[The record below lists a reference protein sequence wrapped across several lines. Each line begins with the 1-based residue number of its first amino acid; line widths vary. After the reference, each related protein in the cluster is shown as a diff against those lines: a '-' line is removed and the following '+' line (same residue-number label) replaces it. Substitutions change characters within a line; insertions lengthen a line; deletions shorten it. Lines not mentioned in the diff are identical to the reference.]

1 MQSSYR
7 PIADIARELREGNTS
22 SVALMENVQA
32 NYEKYESALNAY
44 KTWNGKTAA
53 QQAQATDLLL
63 KSGMDLGPLM
73 GLPISVKDLFG
84 VPGMPVFAG
93 SDTALPE
100 PYTAAGPVVKGVQ
113 RQVGVIT
120 GKTHTVEFAFGG
132 LGVNTHWGTPVN
144 PWSTDGHRVP
154 GGSSSGAGVSLLQ
167 GTALL
172 ALGTDTAGS
181 VRVPASFTG
190 QAGLKTTYGRWS
202 GRGVIPLSSSL
213 DTPGLL
219 ARSVEDLAYGFAAL
233 EAGMSHGQV
242 RALPQIDL
250 SSVRIGIPEDF
261 FWADIDASIATVI
274 DAALSRIGS
283 NARLTKKMV
292 LMGCDEAFKV
302 FSVGGLAAPEL
313 RQYMQEHYP
322 EKIERL
328 DPVVRIRIEGAD
340 QVSSVEYLRRKAV
353 LQRSGQEGL
362 AAFDDFDVLVTPTI
376 VVPPPLM
383 TDLEAVGEYGRINM
397 LVLRNTVI
405 ANLLGWCAVSLPVGL
420 DARGLPVGMQLMAPP
435 HQEER
440 LLAISL
446 AFERCLGA
454 GPQLLGHA
462 PGIA

>member
-1 MQSSYR
+1 MASSYR
-7 PIADIARELREGNTS
+7 SIADIARELREGKAS
-22 SVALMENVQA
+22 SVALIEEAQA
-32 NYEKYESALNAY
+32 NYVKHEPALNAY
-44 KTWNGKTAA
+44 KTWNGETAA
-53 QQAQATDLLL
+53 VQAQAAELLF
-63 KSGMDLGPLM
+63 KSGMDFGPLM

-93 SDTALPE
+93 SDTALPQC
-100 PYTAAGPVVKGVQ
+100 YTAAGPVVKGVQ
-113 RQVGVIT
+113 RQLGVIT

-154 GGSSSGAGVSLLQ
+154 GGSSSGAGVSLVQ

-202 GRGVIPLSSSL
+202 GRGVVPLSSSL

-219 ARSVEDLAYGFAAL
+219 ARSVEDLVFGYTAL
-233 EAGMSHGQV
+233 EAGMSDGNV
-242 RALPQIDL
+242 RELPQVDL

-261 FWADIDASIATVI
+261 FWGDIDASIATVI
-274 DAALSRIGS
+274 DEALSQIGS

-292 LMGCDEAFKV
+292 LNGCDEAYEV
-302 FSVGGLAAPEL
+302 FRLGGLSAPEL
-313 RQYMQEHYP
+313 RQYMEQHFP

-340 QVSSVEYLRRKAV
+340 QVSSVEYLRRKAI
-353 LQRSGQEGL
+353 LQHSGVEGQ
-362 AAFDDFDVLVTPTI
+362 AAFKDFDVLVTPTV

-383 TDLEAVGEYGRINM
+383 TELEVVQEYGRINM
-397 LVLRNTVI
+397 LALRNTVI
-405 ANLLGWCAVSLPVGL
+405 ANLLGWCAVSLPAGL
-420 DARGLPVGMQLMAPP
+420 DRRGLPVGMQLMAPAQ
-435 HQEER
+435 QEER
-440 LLAISL
+440 LLAIAL

-454 GPQLLGHA
+454 GPELLGNA